1 MRKMRTNAK
10 FGLILAAGA
19 ILLGGCASS
28 NNQSSAQKQ
37 AAKQGKQVSDL
48 PWNRPPSWQQAG
60 AAGAYLGGM
69 GTTPGAPY

>member
-1 MRKMRTNAK
+1 MTKAK
-10 FGLILAAGA
+10 FGLVLVAGA

-28 NNQSSAQKQ
+28 SDQKSAAQKQ

-60 AAGAYLGGM
+60 QAGAYLGGM

>member
-1 MRKMRTNAK
+1 MRKMMTKAK
-10 FGLILAAGA
+10 FGLVLIAGA

-28 NNQSSAQKQ
+28 DQKSAAQKQ

-69 GTTPGAPY
+69 GTTPGAAY

>member
-1 MRKMRTNAK
+1 MRKAK
-10 FGLILAAGA
+10 FGFILLAGA
-19 ILLGGCASS
+19 MLLGGCASS
-28 NNQSSAQKQ
+28 SDKQSAAQKQ

-69 GTTPGAPY
+69 GATTPGAPY

>member
-1 MRKMRTNAK
+1 MKAK
-10 FGLILAAGA
+10 FGLVLAAGA

-28 NNQSSAQKQ
+28 ENQSAAKKQ
-37 AAKQGKQVSDL
+37 AAKQGQQVSEL

-69 GTTPGAPY
+69 GATSPGAPY

>member
-1 MRKMRTNAK
+1 MDTKAK
-10 FGLILAAGA
+10 FGLILVAGA
-19 ILLGGCASS
+19 IVLGGCASS
-28 NNQSSAQKQ
+28 DQNQSAAKKQ